1 MTGGSETSMTG
12 GSETP
17 VRRRRLGSG
26 GALALA
32 VVAAILLAWPREPA
46 PHPETTWD
54 TAPRGHAGL
63 FALLERFDATRGRWL
78 TGLSMPP
85 VDEALWLIAPRGFC
99 DAPADAGSGF
109 RDLVLPWLEAG
120 GQALVWLPRPPS
132 PAESEGVV
140 PWPAPAE
147 GESRTIV
154 RRVADADASPAAE
167 HEDDDE
173 AIRERWREDL
183 EAARQ
188 VLREGRAER
197 CDAIGDFR
205 LPPRRL
211 RGLASSEL
219 EGDGSGSLHRLVRAG
234 EDGVGAAARSLP
246 GATLAFF
253 EGVGGEGV
261 GGEGE
266 GEGRGLEGGAGR
278 APAGWR
284 ALWVGLEDR
293 APFALERT
301 IGAGRL
307 VVVAD
312 ARVLANARLDE
323 ADAAPF
329 VFDWVR
335 ATGSPWIDEH
345 AHGVVPES
353 STLRYLLRSPAWAAM
368 LGLLVLGLLIGWR
381 GWAWPVRRVE
391 EVDPE
396 APTLSAFVDSVAR
409 LYARSRDF
417 DRIFERYRAL
427 SLERIRRALGLAPG
441 TPAEIVVASLRTRE
455 AGWSA
460 LRETG
465 LGDLLTRHVRVTSVE
480 ELERATGRLDALVEA
495 IRLASGRAGGDR
507 SRTTRGAA

>member
-1 MTGGSETSMTG
+1 MIGRSETST
-12 GSETP
+12 
-17 VRRRRLGSG
+17 RRRWRWPG
-26 GALALA
+26 GAIALAIALA
-32 VVAAILLAWPREPA
+32 VAAAILLAWPREPA

-54 TAPRGHAGL
+54 TAPSGHAAL
-63 FALLERFDATRGRWL
+63 FALLERFEATRGRWL

-85 VDEALWLIAPRGFC
+85 VDEPLWMIAPRGFC
-99 DAPADAGSGF
+99 DPASDTGSGSSF
-109 RDLVLPWLEAG
+109 RDLVQPWLEAG
-120 GQALVWLPRPPS
+120 GEALVWLSRPPS
-132 PAESEGVV
+132 PAASEDVV

-147 GESRTIV
+147 GESRTIA
-154 RRVADADASPAAE
+154 RRVDAADAAPGAE
-167 HEDDDE
+167 REEEE

-183 EAARQ
+183 EAARRL
-188 VLREGRAER
+188 LREGRAER

-211 RGLASSEL
+211 RGLAAQGL
-219 EGDGSGSLHRLVRAG
+219 EAGAAEGGHPLVRVG
-234 EDGVGAAARSLP
+234 EDATGLTTRSLP

-253 EGVGGEGV
+253 EAGEVGAE
-261 GGEGE
+261 
-266 GEGRGLEGGAGR
+266 GLEGGGFDDGALQGG
-278 APAGWR
+278 AVAAHAGWR
-284 ALWVGLEDR
+284 PLWVGREDR

-301 IGAGRL
+301 VGAGRL

-312 ARVLANARLDE
+312 ARVLTNGRLDE

-335 ATGSPWIDEH
+335 ATGPPWIDEH

-368 LGLLVLGLLIGWR
+368 VGLLVLGLLVAWR
-381 GWAWPVRRVE
+381 GRAWPVRRVE
-391 EVDPE
+391 EIDPA

-441 TPAEIVVASLRTRE
+441 TPAEIVVASLRARE
-455 AGWSA
+455 TGGSA
-460 LRETG
+460 RRETG

-480 ELERATGRLDALVEA
+480 ELERATARLDALVEA
-495 IRLASGRAGGDR
+495 IRLGSGRAGGDR
-507 SRTTRGAA
+507 PGTTRGAA